1 MNEMVKSW
9 RQIIYRSRIP
19 TSAPTCKDIGSH
31 YCHLHHK
38 KKKALKTENQGLF
51 LDLSGNRGHRIND
64 HPKTW
69 RDRLIQRIHSSL
81 PGAEAAGASNR

>member
-9 RQIIYRSRIP
+9 GQIIYRSRIP
-19 TSAPTCKDIGSH
+19 TSAPTYEDIGSH

-38 KKKALKTENQGLF
+38 KKALKTENQELF
-51 LDLSGNRGHRIND
+51 LDPSGNRGHRIND

-81 PGAEAAGASNR
+81 PEAEVAEASNR